1 MPKLRLEIGTREIL
15 MKDIINVTIDG
26 VEYRKSMYMDEN
38 DTRIIQGF
46 YHFVKKFK
54 EKITS
59 ICYSHFGSKDYICF
73 IYFEDGKDEYISVP
87 WGEEQYTNT
96 QQKHNEHKCGL
107 DIIISNMEPSG
118 PLDRNQP
125 GEADNSKATL

>member
-73 IYFEDGKDEYISVP
+73 IYFEDGKLHSLTDYAICDVMLGSDYKQ
-87 WGEEQYTNT
+87 GMYFI
-96 QQKHNEHKCGL
+96 KGKRL
-107 DIIISNMEPSG
+107 DFPEWQ
-118 PLDRNQP
+118 RKVR
-125 GEADNSKATL
+125 KAKLERLSEK